1 MAASAP
7 SLRRKCLS
15 TYINVIEDDEG
26 TSKRCEAFCPKTV
39 YEQVCEEPVAPNR
52 GINFPSLVDL
62 RQVTILPKAEWQ
74 RIEDVVSGVDCE
86 AEFNRAQRE
95 EREELHK
102 RSKEVIKHW
111 SNTIAGHRQKKLAAR
126 KIREEKEEEERVRVD
141 IEEAKYMA
149 QKRKQEIERAKV
161 MYYHQTDRVKQF
173 HSAFLLTEVMKER
186 EAQIDL
192 KRKKLNI
199 LKGQERV
206 AVEEMHRMLEKGAYN
221 EQEKMEKQME
231 ARKGLADFHLEQIRE
246 HDNEKQQDRKENIM
260 EGEEIKKLARL
271 HEWERD
277 KLEALKKQEKYNNMV
292 SHLAHLEN
300 MNIFK
305 TIQKQKELDKDE
317 EIRAFVSAKQKML
330 KYRKKK
336 QAEDNKQIEEHRNR
350 MLEVLGKQLKD
361 KIEDEDDRIKRA
373 TAEMEAKSEKEIREK
388 EEKRMADL
396 KSIAEHRIM
405 MLKAK
410 EDQEKEERIEGLE
423 ILHAKKEAYRIFGMK
438 KAEKQQKILEECKK
452 LQSFQIQQLAE
463 KKARI
468 SHDRNTDL
476 DLEKHTNAL
485 LALEEKKFQE
495 YAKRVIDSA
504 TENGRN
510 TYPLLKAAHCGIG
523 GGYGPAF
530 EGKGGIKPSYQS
542 QDKSGVQLPK
552 YTRGTTEQ
560 IKHLHDTGD
569 IQWSKQALGFMW

>member
-111 SNTIAGHRQKKLAAR
+111 SNTIA
-126 KIREEKEEEERVRVD
+126 
-141 IEEAKYMA
+141 
-149 QKRKQEIERAKV
+149 
-161 MYYHQTDRVKQF
+161 
-173 HSAFLLTEVMKER
+173 SAFLLTEVMKER